1 MSIATLE
8 HHLTSCPDCAR
19 WVREATRLTR
29 LARLGTV
36 QVPDLADAIT
46 SDIVLPTR
54 RVLRR
59 RLVLRLALVLI
70 GLVQLALAVP
80 AVTGASIG
88 MMMSEHAAH
97 EAAAWNLAIAAA
109 FLASALA
116 PRRAAGLVPLLATF
130 IVVLAALSI
139 HDLAAGAVSLER
151 ILTHFAAVVGLVLLV
166 ALDRAERALP
176 PGRFMASDGADPT
189 VQNHRTLRGVA

>member
-19 WVREATRLTR
+19 WVHEATRLTR

-36 QVPDLADAIT
+36 RIPDLADAIT

-59 RLVLRLALVLI
+59 RRVLRLALVLI

-88 MMMSEHAAH
+88 MTMSEHAAH

-139 HDLAAGAVSLER
+139 HDVAAGAVSLDR
-151 ILTHFAAVVGLVLLV
+151 ILTHLAAVVGLVLLV
-166 ALDRAERALP
+166 ALDRCERALP

-189 VQNHRTLRGVA
+189 AQNHRTLRGVA